1 MFKTAAII
9 LSMLLFTLAV
19 FGFLSFKTLGGNSSC
34 GFACPLTNGVFASSA
49 SSGNGALAGSA
60 FAIVALLIVAVG
72 TVLFAGFAVA
82 KQPVSVSAASDGEKL
97 SDLVF
102 KKITFWF
109 SLHEASPTR

>member
-1 MFKTAAII
+1 MFKVAVIV
-9 LSMLLFTLAV
+9 LLMLFLGSAV
-19 FGFLSFKTLGGNSSC
+19 FGFLNFKMLGGISSC

-60 FAIVALLIVAVG
+60 FAVIVILFVVFGAAFFVGLPVVDRSTAVY
-72 TVLFAGFAVA
+72 TTA
-82 KQPVSVSAASDGEKL
+82 DIEEL

-109 SLHEASPTR
+109 SLHEASPTK